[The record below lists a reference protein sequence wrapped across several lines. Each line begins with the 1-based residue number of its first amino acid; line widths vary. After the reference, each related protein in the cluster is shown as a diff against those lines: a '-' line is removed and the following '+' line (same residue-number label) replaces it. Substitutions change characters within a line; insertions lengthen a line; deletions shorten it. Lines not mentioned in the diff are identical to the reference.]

1 MGSISVGLAGGP
13 LFGVRTLA
21 LLLAGALLV
30 FACLRPVEAQ
40 GLGVFGGITRPI
52 ADSWKRIV
60 SEPQRFRIR
69 PKLIIDPQRQV
80 GATTTLS
87 ADKARRLILAV
98 HGDGAAYL
106 WDLERGVRVGGRLG
120 SGVVAGVVRGA
131 GRSTEIVA
139 IHGDGSVS
147 ALRLDGERR
156 VLGTAIRG
164 FDAGAAPMLSGN
176 GAAMAFRTHDGRWH
190 VATMGTR
197 PVALPDAAGEARPL
211 LSPDGSTVVYHA
223 ASGALIVG
231 QIARSG
237 VRVLG
242 LLDGCEGGVAVT
254 VGVFTPV
261 GTRVVLGDAR
271 GGLCAWT
278 LVGAGAPRRL
288 FTVRT
293 KQLGGAVGALAMS
306 RDGSRVAVR
315 GLGGL
320 VEVWAVSGKVQRLAS
335 VKLSPGAA
343 RPLVLDTSRR
353 WVFGGEADGTIA
365 IHSLERQEVTTVG
378 LLISTARGWT
388 VLDRAG
394 RFDGSQGGVDALTWS
409 GETATRIRQ
418 DLPVDAFSESYFE
431 PGLLAKLSAPGRS
444 DYLTAEVD
452 DLSNEGYLRPPRVV
466 IDPIPADGRVVGE
479 SVSVTVRQAETDYPL
494 KLLSEIRLY
503 HNAKL
508 VPDGQ
513 LVKADGL
520 ARFTVRLASGRND
533 FRALGIGYRGI
544 EGQPS
549 PVRTVAV
556 SAAPS
561 RPELRL
567 VAIGINDYERPD
579 WELSYPRNDAQTF
592 VSALHERGGGLFA
605 DTKAATLLDASADK
619 STIEARILAAAK
631 SAHDVLVV
639 YYSGHGYAFREE
651 HGWEWYLLPFTSEW
665 KRGASS
671 QADFDAQIRRFGL
684 SSKRLMHLLTH
695 TRAQRVFLVLDA
707 CQSGAVAEAFETFA
721 SPGRGGGLDDAVA
734 QKSLRRMARVGG
746 IHILAASRAHEDAKE
761 LQVVPHGA
769 LTYLVIEGIRG
780 AADGAGD
787 QTGDGQVSVREIV
800 DYAVREM
807 PALAHRLVQEPISQ
821 IPVGYSRG
829 SDFAL
834 AEL

>member
-1 MGSISVGLAGGP
+1 MASISVGLAGGP
-13 LFGVRTLA
+13 LLGVRALA
-21 LLLAGALLV
+21 LLLAGALLA

-40 GLGVFGGITRPI
+40 GLRVFGGMTRSI
-52 ADSWKRIV
+52 AGSWKRIV

-69 PKLIIDPQRQV
+69 PKLVIDPERQV
-80 GATTTLS
+80 GATTALS
-87 ADKARRLILAV
+87 TDKDRRLILAV

-120 SGVVAGVVRGA
+120 RGIVAGVVRGA
-131 GRSTEIVA
+131 GRSAEIVA
-139 IHGDGSVS
+139 IHRDGSVS
-147 ALRLDGERR
+147 ALRLDGERQT
-156 VLGTAIRG
+156 LGTAIRD
-164 FDAGAAPMLSGN
+164 FDAGADPALSSDGT
-176 GAAMAFRTHDGRWH
+176 AMAFRTHDGRWH
-190 VATMGTR
+190 VAAMGTR
-197 PVALPDAAGEARPL
+197 PVALPDAAAEARPL

-223 ASGALIVG
+223 ASGTLIAG
-231 QIARSG
+231 RIAGSG
-237 VRVLG
+237 VRSLG
-242 LLDGCEGGVAVT
+242 LLDGCGRGVAVT
-254 VGVFTPV
+254 AGGFTPV

-306 RDGSRVAVR
+306 RDGSRAAVR
-315 GLGGL
+315 GLDGL

-335 VKLSPGAA
+335 VKLSPGAS
-343 RPLVLDTSRR
+343 RPFVLDTSRR

-365 IHSLERQEVTTVG
+365 IHSLERQEATTVG
-378 LLISTARGWT
+378 WLISTARGWT

-479 SVSVTVRQAETDYPL
+479 SVSVTVRQAESDYPL

-513 LVKADGL
+513 LVKTDGF
-520 ARFTVRLASGRND
+520 ARFTVRLAPGRND

-544 EGQPS
+544 EGPPS
-549 PVRTVAV
+549 PARTVAV

-561 RPELRL
+561 RPDLRL
-567 VAIGINDYERPD
+567 VAIGINDYVRPD
-579 WELSYPRNDAQTF
+579 WELSYPRNDAQTL
-592 VSALHERGGGLFA
+592 VSALRERGGGLFA
-605 DTKAATLLDASADK
+605 DIEAAALLDASADK
-619 STIEARILAAAK
+619 STIEARILETSK

-651 HGWEWYLLPFTSEW
+651 RGWEWYLLPFTSEW
-665 KRGASS
+665 KRGVSS
-671 QADFDAQIRRFGL
+671 QADFNARIRRFGL
-684 SSKRLMHLLTH
+684 SSERLMHLLTR

-707 CQSGAVAEAFETFA
+707 CQSGAVVEAFEAFA
-721 SPGRGGGLDDAVA
+721 SPGRGGDLDDAVA

-780 AADGAGD
+780 AADGVGD

-800 DYAVREM
+800 DYAAREM

-821 IPVGYSRG
+821 IPMGYSRG

>member
-1 MGSISVGLAGGP
+1 MASISVGLAGGP
-13 LFGVRTLA
+13 LLGVRALA
-21 LLLAGALLV
+21 LLLAGALLA

-40 GLGVFGGITRPI
+40 GLRVFGGMTRNI
-52 ADSWKRIV
+52 AGSWKRIV

-69 PKLIIDPQRQV
+69 PKLVIDPERQV
-80 GATTTLS
+80 DATTALS
-87 ADKARRLILAV
+87 TDKARRLVLAV

-120 SGVVAGVVRGA
+120 RGIVAGVVRGA
-131 GRSTEIVA
+131 GRSAEIVA
-139 IHGDGSVS
+139 IHRDGSVS
-147 ALRLDGERR
+147 ALRLDGERQT
-156 VLGTAIRG
+156 LGTAIRD
-164 FDAGAAPMLSGN
+164 FDAGAVPALSSDGT
-176 GAAMAFRTHDGRWH
+176 AMAFRTHDGRWH
-190 VATMGTR
+190 VAAMGTR
-197 PVALPDAAGEARPL
+197 PVALPDAAVEARPL

-223 ASGALIVG
+223 ASGPLIAG
-231 QIARSG
+231 RIAGSG
-237 VRVLG
+237 VRSLG
-242 LLDGCEGGVAVT
+242 LLDGCGRGVAVT
-254 VGVFTPV
+254 AGGFTPV

-271 GGLCAWT
+271 GSLCAWT

-293 KQLGGAVGALAMS
+293 KQLGGGVGALAMS

-343 RPLVLDTSRR
+343 RPFVLDTSRR
-353 WVFGGEADGTIA
+353 WIFDGEADGTIA
-365 IHSLERQEVTTVG
+365 IHSLERQEATTVG
-378 LLISTARGWT
+378 WLISTAKGWT

-479 SVSVTVRQAETDYPL
+479 SVSVTVRQAESDYPS

-513 LVKADGL
+513 LVKTDGL

-544 EGQPS
+544 EGPPS

-556 SAAPS
+556 SATPS
-561 RPELRL
+561 RPDLRL
-567 VAIGINDYERPD
+567 VAIGINDYVRPD
-579 WELSYPRNDAQTF
+579 WELAYPRNDAQTL
-592 VSALHERGGGLFA
+592 VSALRERGGGLFA
-605 DTKAATLLDASADK
+605 DIQTVTLLDASADK
-619 STIEARILAAAK
+619 STIEARILEASK

-684 SSKRLMHLLTH
+684 SSERLMHLLTH

-734 QKSLRRMARVGG
+734 RKSLRRMARVGG
-746 IHILAASRAHEDAKE
+746 IHILAASRAHEDSKE

-800 DYAVREM
+800 DYAAREM

>member
-30 FACLRPVEAQ
+30 FAYLRPVEAQ

-69 PKLIIDPQRQV
+69 PKLVIDPERQV
-80 GATTTLS
+80 GATTALS
-87 ADKARRLILAV
+87 TDKDRRLILAV

-120 SGVVAGVVRGA
+120 RGIVAGVVRGA

-156 VLGTAIRG
+156 VLGTAIRD
-164 FDAGAAPMLSGN
+164 FDAGADPALSSDGT
-176 GAAMAFRTHDGRWH
+176 AMAFRTHDGRWH
-190 VATMGTR
+190 VAAMGTR
-197 PVALPDAAGEARPL
+197 PVALSDAAVEARPL

-223 ASGALIVG
+223 ASGPLIAG
-231 QIARSG
+231 HIAGSG
-237 VRVLG
+237 VRSLG
-242 LLDGCEGGVAVT
+242 LLDGCGRGVAVT
-254 VGVFTPV
+254 AGGFTPV

-271 GGLCAWT
+271 GSLCAWT

-293 KQLGGAVGALAMS
+293 KQLGGGVGALAMS

-343 RPLVLDTSRR
+343 RPFVLDTSRR

-365 IHSLERQEVTTVG
+365 IHSLERQEATTVG
-378 LLISTARGWT
+378 WLISTARGWT

-479 SVSVTVRQAETDYPL
+479 SLSVTVRQAETDYPL

-561 RPELRL
+561 RPDLRL

-684 SSKRLMHLLTH
+684 SSERLMHLLTH

-734 QKSLRRMARVGG
+734 RKSLRRMARVGG

-787 QTGDGQVSVREIV
+787 QTRDGQVSVREIV
-800 DYAVREM
+800 DYAAREM